1 MKKGSGAEGFAK
13 EYWDKNYSSP
23 DDMDGIGNVSS
34 HLDYIRSLFEIEF
47 IDISSIADFGFG
59 LGHLFEAVL
68 DHYKPYKALGIEP
81 SRHPFD
87 IVKKRK
93 IKPVPSTKLSLKQ
106 IDLVGW
112 CKENESKKIRFD
124 LGLCTSVFQYLT
136 DEEMEYCLRV
146 LSMKVKYLY
155 FSVPTDIE
163 LRRQVEDL
171 EFEWPLLFLPS
182 LKNEKPFIEVL
193 HEILRSKSLEVKE
206 QTNDLKV
213 PQTESAYRLF
223 HVNYMNASYSNG
235 QVLLEFFLV
244 SPELISSLSQGYKP
258 RENSRVK
265 NIISIIGSLPVM
277 TSFLDAF
284 GSCIKE
290 EIKYDE

>member
-1 MKKGSGAEGFAK
+1 MNSRNNKSKRSVIKYGEFSGISLDENGMSISLNNLPVASHFFSCSDFK
-13 EYWDKNYSSP
+13 VKD
-23 DDMDGIGNVSS
+23 IG
-34 HLDYIRSLFEIEF
+34 
-47 IDISSIADFGFG
+47 SSIAILFGQRSAFSDTNILNTAVEVRLQKDFT
-59 LGHLFEAVL
+59 LEAVYSN
-68 DHYKPYKALGIEP
+68 HYK
-81 SRHPFD
+81 R
-87 IVKKRK
+87 
-93 IKPVPSTKLSLKQ
+93 
-106 IDLVGW
+106 
-112 CKENESKKIRFD
+112 
-124 LGLCTSVFQYLT
+124 
-136 DEEMEYCLRV
+136 
-146 LSMKVKYLY
+146 
-155 FSVPTDIE
+155 
-163 LRRQVEDL
+163 
-171 EFEWPLLFLPS
+171 PS